1 MKMHLKL
8 VILMRYFDLHCDT
21 ITEICRKKT
30 ELSDY
35 SGHLSIEKTKGIRLW
50 RQCFAIFIPDD
61 QRGDAAISYYERHY
75 HYFKKQMMVN
85 SDEISWQRSLSEIT
99 GDQTAT
105 KAAILTVEGGC
116 VLAGDLNRVQQLSE
130 DGVRMITLTWNG
142 ENELGCGI
150 SSNKGLT
157 SFGFQAVQEMEQ
169 QDIVVDV
176 SHLSDAGL
184 DDVINCTTRPFM
196 ASHSS
201 SRALCD
207 HPRNLTDMQFGA
219 LAKKRCL
226 VGINFS
232 RGFLNRDS
240 QKASYRDMIK
250 HIDHFLGLGGEDV
263 VALGS
268 DFDGTDMPAD
278 FPDITAIP
286 RLYEE
291 MLRLGYP
298 EKLVD
303 KIFYQ
308 NAADFFVRYE
318 QSKKQ

>member
-1 MKMHLKL
+1 
-8 VILMRYFDLHCDT
+8 MRYFDLHCDT

-157 SFGFQAVQEMEQ
+157 PFGLQAVQEMER

-184 DDVINCTTRPFM
+184 DDAISCTTRPFM

-201 SRALCD
+201 SRTLCE
-207 HPRNLTDMQFGA
+207 HPRNLTDMQFSA
-219 LAKKRCL
+219 LSKKRCL

-263 VALGS
+263 VA
-268 DFDGTDMPAD
+268 
-278 FPDITAIP
+278 
-286 RLYEE
+286 
-291 MLRLGYP
+291 
-298 EKLVD
+298 
-303 KIFYQ
+303 
-308 NAADFFVRYE
+308 FVL
-318 QSKKQ
+318 